1 MFTKIIYFQM
11 TDMNID
17 YEHTISH
24 MFSTWT
30 LSEFNS
36 INLRNPSKLM
46 IFQVFCIKNH
56 LIIIKY
62 LIESLKYLSKL
73 ERVVLGGSKT
83 FSSVNFE
90 SELMILE
97 LLKAGSSSSQELDD
111 PAQYEKRN

>member
-1 MFTKIIYFQM
+1 
-11 TDMNID
+11 
-17 YEHTISH
+17 
-24 MFSTWT
+24 
-30 LSEFNS
+30 
-36 INLRNPSKLM
+36 M

-111 PAQYEKRN
+111 PALRNSKIMNSDSKMTLGKVLEPSSVAILSSFKYLSDSLTGK